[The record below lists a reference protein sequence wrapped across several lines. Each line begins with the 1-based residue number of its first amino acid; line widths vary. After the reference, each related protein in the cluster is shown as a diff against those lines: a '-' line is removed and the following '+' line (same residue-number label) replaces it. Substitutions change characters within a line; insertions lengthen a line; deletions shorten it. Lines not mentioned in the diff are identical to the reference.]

1 MEDRGGCSTDLQP
14 SSAILPFVLK
24 FLPMADDSAL
34 LAASRMARWV
44 ALVGLIAF
52 AVVLYFRDGRRLL
65 PLTAT
70 PPAAATDRPAN

>member
-1 MEDRGGCSTDLQP
+1 MP
-14 SSAILPFVLK
+14 
-24 FLPMADDSAL
+24 DDSAL